1 MYVVLAGV
9 ELDLRNS
16 NLYSWYVG
24 VRRLGFEL
32 IRYRWDVYYSQ
43 TLSVAYNKFIERR
56 SFSDK
61 GFVKIG

>member
-1 MYVVLAGV
+1 LYVVLAGV

-32 IRYRWDVYYSQ
+32 IRYRWDIDYSQ
-43 TLSVAYNKFIERR
+43 TLSVAYNKFVERR
-56 SFSDK
+56 SISDK

>member
-16 NLYSWYVG
+16 NLYSWYVR

-32 IRYRWDVYYSQ
+32 IIYRLDIDYSQ
-43 TLSVAYNKFIERR
+43 TLSVAYNKFVERR
-56 SFSDK
+56 SISDK